1 MNGVLI
7 VDKPLGPTSHDV
19 VARVRRA
26 IGISR
31 IGHTGTLDPL
41 ATGVLP
47 LVVGRATRLAQFLTA
62 DEKEYVAGIRL
73 GVATATYDAEERLV
87 PNETGEPVLFLPV
100 RHRPA
105 FTEAELREALTD
117 FTGTYWQV
125 PPPFSAKKVGG
136 RPAYELA
143 RRQKAVELKAVEV
156 TVRELELVRYD
167 DGLALV
173 RVVCSSGFY
182 VRSLANDFG
191 RRLGCGAHL
200 ESLRRTRAGEFH
212 GHQAVPLSLIQEEG
226 TAALSRLVPVEGLV
240 VPGCRTWWST
250 SGGPGAPPTAMRS
263 LPRTSGMRIGR
274 FPSMSR
280 QGPCGC
286 WTPTGRCWP
295 SAGLP
300 AGAFCNRSSSWF
312 KILSPLNLKQ
322 GDRENA
328 LYYGGLVRRRV
339 APPAAGSDE
348 RAVPLLGRAWR
359 LTRGI
364 Q

>member
-105 FTEAELREALTD
+105 FTEAELREALAD

-212 GHQAVPLSLIQEEG
+212 EHQAVPLSLIQEEG
-226 TAALSRLVPVEGLV
+226 TAALSRLVPVEGLLSRLPHV
-240 VPGCRTWWST
+240 VVNERGARRAAHGNALAAEDLWDANRTVPVDVAPGPVRVLDAD
-250 SGGPGAPPTAMRS
+250 GALLA
-263 LPRTSGMRIGR
+263 IG
-274 FPSMSR
+274 
-280 QGPCGC
+280 Q
-286 WTPTGRCWP
+286 
-295 SAGLP
+295 P
-300 AGAFCNRSSSWF
+300 AG
-312 KILSPLNLKQ
+312 
-322 GDRENA
+322 
-328 LYYGGLVRRRV
+328 GGLLQPVV
-339 APPAAGSDE
+339 
-348 RAVPLLGRAWR
+348 VLV
-359 LTRGI
+359 
-364 Q
+364 